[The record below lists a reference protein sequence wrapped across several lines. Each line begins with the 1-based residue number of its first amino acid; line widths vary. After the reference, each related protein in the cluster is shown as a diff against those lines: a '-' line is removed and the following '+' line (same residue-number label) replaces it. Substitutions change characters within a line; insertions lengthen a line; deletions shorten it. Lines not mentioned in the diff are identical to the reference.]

1 MIRISVLCAFALAS
15 ILEQPEAT
23 AAPPRSNKV
32 IATAQFPTGI
42 EVVGLA
48 RVVDNVQPGVGSALP
63 ELARQGFEEAA
74 GMQLGGADLKAPIAL
89 ILVSPKKFPK
99 PMAVL
104 VRAVDL
110 GVLRARAKS
119 SGLTLVSRK
128 GLALIGPA
136 AVVREVRDL
145 AFGSLAKPPSEMV
158 VRLYPGALTHAYKAD
173 LQAALARIA
182 NSMSSMGG
190 SGLGSLVGA
199 YEDLILA
206 AGEQTDVAEVRVGSD
221 GGASELYVRLQ
232 PRAGTTMA
240 ALARAQVP
248 AKHDLLA
255 KLPDSPS
262 AMWLMSGRL
271 HAASARKPALDLFA
285 KVVGAMM
292 PAISGAALTSQL
304 EKWLDASDGRFAM
317 TSSID
322 LSNLSAPK
330 MEASYLLGASDTG
343 AMRASWRG
351 MVKVMV
357 PPDGRGTVDS
367 MGVKLEVSFE
377 EKALQIDGVEV
388 DRYHSKPA
396 ASQPAGASSP
406 LAVGQL
412 EQDMYFAAFDGVGAL
427 ALAADAPRAIRA
439 VIESARGRAPGYR
452 PAAAERAELARSVR
466 RGESAIMIMKLG
478 GLLPAGAAPF
488 SIVSVG
494 FGQDRGALQ
503 LRISASK

>member
-15 ILEQPEAT
+15 ILEQPEGSAST
-23 AAPPRSNKV
+23 RRSNEV
-32 IATAQFPTGI
+32 IATAQFPTGV
-42 EVVGLA
+42 ELVGLPA
-48 RVVDNVQPGVGSALP
+48 FVDNFKPGAGSMLP

-74 GMQLGGADLKAPIAL
+74 GMELSGANLKAPIAL
-89 ILVSPKKFPK
+89 IVVSPKKFPK
-99 PMAVL
+99 PMAIL

-110 GVLRARAKS
+110 GVLRARAKA
-119 SGLTLVSRK
+119 SGLTLVSGK
-128 GLALIGPA
+128 GLALIGPP

-173 LQAALARIA
+173 LQAALARMT
-182 NSMSSMGG
+182 NSMSSFGG
-190 SGLGSLVGA
+190 TGLGSVVGA

-206 AGEQTDVAEVRVGSD
+206 AGEQTEVAELRVGGD
-221 GGASELYVRLQ
+221 GAASELYVRLQ

-248 AKHDLLA
+248 AKHDLLS

-262 AMWLMSGRL
+262 ATWLMSGRL

-317 TSSID
+317 SISMD

-330 MEASYLLGASDTG
+330 MSASYLLGASDTG

-351 MVKVMV
+351 MMKVML
-357 PPDGRGTVDS
+357 PPDGRGTLDS
-367 MGVKLEVSFE
+367 MGAKLEVSFE

-396 ASQPAGASSP
+396 ASQPAGAPSP

-412 EQDMYFAAFDGVGAL
+412 DQMYFAAFDGVGAL
-427 ALAADAPRAIRA
+427 ALADDSLRAIRA
-439 VIESARGRAPGYR
+439 AIASARGRAPGYR
-452 PAAAERAELARSVR
+452 PTAAERAELGRSVR
-466 RGESAIMIMKLG
+466 RGESAVMIVKLG
-478 GLLPAGAAPF
+478 GLLPAGTAPF
-488 SIVSVG
+488 SLLSFG
-494 FGQDRGALQ
+494 FGQDRGALV
-503 LRISASK
+503 LRISVSK